1 MVYACE
7 DALKFKAYDTVCREA
22 ACNWEGLFQIPG
34 GMMKDLSLLRIL
46 VSKWTKKAQNSAY
59 SDIERA
65 TFYECAEELHRA
77 IQFLEE
83 DNH

>member
-1 MVYACE
+1 
-7 DALKFKAYDTVCREA
+7 
-22 ACNWEGLFQIPG
+22 
-34 GMMKDLSLLRIL
+34 MMKDLSLLRIL